1 MSRWDRAR
9 ERARFAIAVVV
20 TSVLGAAF
28 AVVVRGGIERATEML
43 FGDREVVAAFRA
55 LPAWVCLVAPALG
68 ALLGGLIAMAAAA
81 RLPASHGV
89 GDVMESVVLGRG
101 RVSLRAALAKT
112 ASSICAI
119 VSGGSLGREGPLIQ
133 VGAALGGACGG
144 VLGMSPSRTRILLA
158 TGTAAGFA
166 AAYNTPIAATLF
178 VIEIVTGVVALEV
191 IVPVVVGAAVATA
204 ISRITLGELPFYGLR
219 DYALV
224 TPGQLASSIVL
235 GPLGGLAGVLFM
247 QMLSSGEALFSR
259 VKLPL
264 AMRAALGGLI
274 VGAIAIELPAVTG
287 NGAEPIRELLDGH
300 VVGLA
305 LVALL
310 VAKPLATTA
319 SVSSGSAGGVFT
331 PSMFLGASLGAVI
344 ASMLATS
351 GIDAEREAF
360 VGSFA
365 LVGMA
370 AVVAATTHAPLM
382 ATVLAFEMSGDYA
395 LVLPLLAAT
404 SLATA
409 TARAM
414 RRESIYGA
422 EMRRKGVSWDGSL
435 AHRLARAVHARD
447 VLEQALVLPREMPLA
462 EVHAELAARRARV
475 AYATIDEGRVVA
487 VDFRALADA
496 DEAQR
501 RATLGDAGTKVDPI
515 VPDDDLPRMSE
526 RLWDAE
532 WGELPVVDARGEVLG
547 IVTRRGL
554 LGAMD
559 RELLQRDLLLTRM
572 TWSEAEPGRL
582 IELPRNYRIGP
593 IDAPEDAVGG
603 ALDPSAV
610 RRELGLWV
618 LAVRTGGARAPWR
631 DSHES
636 GVVAP
641 GDRWLAM
648 GPRDAF
654 ERLGQ
659 RTTRLPAG

>member
-1 MSRWDRAR
+1 MSRWDHAR
-9 ERARFAIAVVV
+9 ERARFAIAVVI
-20 TSVLGAAF
+20 TSALAAGV
-28 AVVVRGGIERATEML
+28 AVVVRGGIERTSELL
-43 FGDREVVAAFRA
+43 FGEREVVAAFRT
-55 LPAWVCLVAPALG
+55 LPAWAALVAPALG
-68 ALLGGLIAMAAAA
+68 ALLGGLIASAAAA

-112 ASSICAI
+112 ISSMCAI

-191 IVPVVVGAAVATA
+191 VVPVVVGAALATA
-204 ISRITLGELPFYGLR
+204 ISRITLGEMPFYGLR

-224 TPGQLASSIVL
+224 TPQQLASSIVL

-247 QMLSSGEALFSR
+247 QMLSGGEALFAR
-259 VKLPL
+259 VKLP
-264 AMRAALGGLI
+264 RALRAGLGGLI
-274 VGAIAIELPAVTG
+274 VGVIAIELPAVTG
-287 NGAEPIRELLDGH
+287 NGAEAIRELLDGR

-305 LVALL
+305 LLALL

-344 ASMLATS
+344 ASLLATG

-365 LVGMA
+365 LIGMA

-409 TARAM
+409 TARVM
-414 RRESIYGA
+414 RRESIYAA
-422 EMRRKGVSWDGSL
+422 EMRRKGVPWDGSL

-447 VLEQALVLPREMPLA
+447 VLEQALVLPREMPLS
-462 EVHAELAARRARV
+462 EVHAELSARAARV
-475 AYATIDEGRVVA
+475 AYATVDEGHVVA
-487 VDFRALADA
+487 VDFRTLASA
-496 DEAQR
+496 DTR
-501 RATLGDAGTKVDPI
+501 SGTLGEAGAKVDPI
-515 VPDDDLPRMSE
+515 TPDDDLPRMSE

-572 TWSEAEPGRL
+572 TWSDAEPGRL
-582 IELPRNYRIGP
+582 IELPRGHRIGA
-593 IDAPEDAVGG
+593 IDAPEELVGHV
-603 ALDPSAV
+603 LDPIAV
-610 RRELGLWV
+610 RRDLGLWV
-618 LAVRTGGARAPWR
+618 VAVRTGGARAPWR
-631 DSHES
+631 DSYES
-636 GVVAP
+636 GAVVA

-648 GPRDAF
+648 GPREAF
-654 ERLGQ
+654 EQLGQ
-659 RTTRLPAG
+659 RTTRLPAA